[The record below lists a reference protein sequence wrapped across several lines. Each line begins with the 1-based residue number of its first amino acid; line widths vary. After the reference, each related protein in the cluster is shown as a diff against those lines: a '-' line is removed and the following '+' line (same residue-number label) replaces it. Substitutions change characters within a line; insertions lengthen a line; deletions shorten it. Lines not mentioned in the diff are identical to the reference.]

1 MNLQDALRVLKE
13 NEVTES
19 IQVLR
24 RWVREGKIKGNMIS
38 RKEGYVI
45 DRDSLYKF
53 VDIKNEERLER
64 SLSKDSEFKLQIQD
78 FEDLVRLKRK
88 VYDETIRQ
96 RDKELILKGLAEDRY
111 SFSLSDFFKDLSFEE
126 VLMDRARQLNIEKIK
141 IIHLGDWLYDEKFN
155 FLFDIND
162 LPESDKSLKY
172 RLKESYALKM
182 IEHLEKQ
189 NIDVNIE

>member
-1 MNLQDALRVLKE
+1 MNLQEALLVLKQ
-13 NEVTES
+13 NEITES

-24 RWVREGKIKGNMIS
+24 RWVREGRIKGTMIS
-38 RKEGYVI
+38 KKGGYTI
-45 DRDSLYKF
+45 DRESLDKF
-53 VDIKNEERLER
+53 VSLKNEERLER
-64 SLSKDSEFKLQIQD
+64 RLSRDSEIKVEIQD

-88 VYDETIRQ
+88 VYDDTVRQ
-96 RDKELILKGLAEDRY
+96 RDRELILKGLAEDRY

-126 VLMDRARQLNIEKIK
+126 VLTEKARQLHVDKII

-162 LPESDKSLKY
+162 LPESDKPLKI

-189 NIDVNIE
+189 NIE